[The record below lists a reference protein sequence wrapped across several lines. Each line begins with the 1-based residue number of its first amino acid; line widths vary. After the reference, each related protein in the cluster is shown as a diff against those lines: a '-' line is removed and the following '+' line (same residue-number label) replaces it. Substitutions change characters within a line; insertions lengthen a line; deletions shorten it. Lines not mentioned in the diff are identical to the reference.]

1 MIEFFAEKFSTTKH
15 NMSIEQKLSS
25 RRLADGTVGGAVTK
39 QVTVIVP
46 CYNEAETIGFLA
58 EKLREMEADAS
69 PEIEF
74 HYILVDDGSSDK
86 TWDLLQ
92 QHFGHLPE
100 FQLLQHGNNRGI
112 MAALKTGMAA
122 AKTEWVATI
131 DADCTFDPLK
141 LLDLIAQAGP
151 DVDVVVGSPYHP
163 KGGVENVPRWRLALS
178 QGASV
183 IYTRLFRT
191 KLYSYTSCFR
201 VYRRS
206 TLENLQIE
214 SDGFVGMA
222 EILWRLE
229 NKGARMVE
237 VPAVLNVRRY
247 GQSKMRTLQVIGEH
261 LGLMRQMAFT
271 RRK

>member
-1 MIEFFAEKFSTTKH
+1 
-15 NMSIEQKLSS
+15 MSIEQKLSS
-25 RRLADGTVGGAVTK
+25 RGLAGGTAGGAVKK

-69 PEIEF
+69 PEVEF

-86 TWDLLQ
+86 TWELLQ

-122 AKTEWVATI
+122 A
-131 DADCTFDPLK
+131 DCTFDPLK
-141 LLDLIAQAGP
+141 LPDLIAQALPG
-151 DVDVVVGSPYHP
+151 VDVVVGSPYHP

-201 VYRRS
+201 VYRR
-206 TLENLQIE
+206 TALENLQIE

>member
-1 MIEFFAEKFSTTKH
+1 
-15 NMSIEQKLSS
+15 
-25 RRLADGTVGGAVTK
+25 
-39 QVTVIVP
+39 
-46 CYNEAETIGFLA
+46 
-58 EKLREMEADAS
+58 
-69 PEIEF
+69 
-74 HYILVDDGSSDK
+74 
-86 TWDLLQ
+86 
-92 QHFGHLPE
+92 
-100 FQLLQHGNNRGI
+100 
-112 MAALKTGMAA
+112 
-122 AKTEWVATI
+122 
-131 DADCTFDPLK
+131 
-141 LLDLIAQAGP
+141 
-151 DVDVVVGSPYHP
+151 
-163 KGGVENVPRWRLALS
+163 
-178 QGASV
+178 V

-201 VYRRS
+201 VYRR
-206 TLENLQIE
+206 TALENLQIE

>member
-1 MIEFFAEKFSTTKH
+1 
-15 NMSIEQKLSS
+15 
-25 RRLADGTVGGAVTK
+25 
-39 QVTVIVP
+39 
-46 CYNEAETIGFLA
+46 
-58 EKLREMEADAS
+58 
-69 PEIEF
+69 
-74 HYILVDDGSSDK
+74 
-86 TWDLLQ
+86 
-92 QHFGHLPE
+92 LPE

-141 LLDLIAQAGP
+141 LPDLIAQALPG
-151 DVDVVVGSPYHP
+151 VDVVVGSPYHP

-201 VYRRS
+201 VYRR
-206 TLENLQIE
+206 TALENLQIE

>member
-1 MIEFFAEKFSTTKH
+1 MNSQSK
-15 NMSIEQKLSS
+15 SIAQDLPTGEQN
-25 RRLADGTVGGAVTK
+25 AVGSKT
-39 QVTVIVP
+39 VTVIVP

-58 EKLREMEADAS
+58 EKLREMEADTS
-69 PEIEF
+69 QDVEY
-74 HYILVDDGSSDK
+74 HYILVDDGSSDQ

-100 FQLLQHGNNRGI
+100 FKLLQHVNNRGI
-112 MAALKTGMAA
+112 MAALKTGFAA
-122 AKTEWVATI
+122 AQTEWVATI

-141 LLDLIAQAGP
+141 LPGLIDQAEAN
-151 DVDVVVGSPYHP
+151 VDVVVGSPYHP

-183 IYTRLFRT
+183 IYTRLFQT

-206 TLENLQIE
+206 ALENLQIE

-229 NKGARMVE
+229 KKGARMVE